1 MNSVQRKK
9 VLFIITRADT
19 GGAQKYVHDIITR
32 LNPHEFE
39 SIALYG
45 ERDLSW
51 LKRNANPWLFFLPDW
66 LALRELYQTLHRLK
80 PAIVHLN
87 SSKDGVLGSLAA
99 FLYNQTAAEKIKVVF
114 TAHGWVFNP
123 TDAWPA
129 IIRYAFVLFHKIAA
143 YFQDAIICVSEY
155 DRKLAL
161 RYHIAPPKKL
171 TTIYNGIDPLIEF
184 FSKED
189 ARSMILNKITKTAN
203 GLTLPSRPKPK
214 SKWPWIGSIG
224 RLVREKNYETLVRA
238 AQYVP
243 QANFILIGEGP
254 ELKKL
259 QKLSERLKVNLF
271 FIPPT
276 GKDYQYLKALDVFV
290 MSSIKEGLPYIAL
303 EAMAASLPIVVTE
316 TGGMPEIIQHHEDGI
331 MVAQRNPEALAQA
344 ILGLL
349 HNARVKK
356 DLQFKGKNIVKQK
369 FSVQAMI
376 AQTENVYR
384 QITGAKF

>member
-1 MNSVQRKK
+1 MNPVQRKK
-9 VLFIITRADT
+9 VLFVITRADT
-19 GGAQKYVHDIITR
+19 GGAQKYVHDIIMH

-45 ERDLSW
+45 ERDLRW
-51 LKRNANPWLFFLPDW
+51 LQRDAKPWLFFLPDW
-66 LALRELYQTLHRLK
+66 LALWELYQTFRRLK

-87 SSKDGVLGSLAA
+87 SSKAGILGSFAA
-99 FLYNQTAAEKIKVVF
+99 FLYNCTTNTKIKVVF

-123 TDAWPA
+123 TDAWHP
-129 IIRYAFVLFHKIAA
+129 IIRHSFIIFHKIAA

-161 RYHIAPPKKL
+161 RYRIAPPRKL
-171 TTIYNGIDPLIEF
+171 VTIHNGIDPLIEF

-189 ARSMILNKITKTAN
+189 ARSAILNKITKTAN
-203 GLTLPSRPKPK
+203 GLTLPNRPKPK
-214 SKWPWIGSIG
+214 PKWPWIGSVG
-224 RLVREKNYETLVRA
+224 RLVREKNYETFIRA
-238 AQYVP
+238 AQFIP
-243 QANFILIGEGP
+243 QANFIVIGDGP

-259 QKLSERLKVNLF
+259 KNISSQLKVHF
-271 FIPPT
+271 FFVPPT
-276 GKDYQYLKALDVFV
+276 GKDYQYLKAFDVFV
-290 MSSIKEGLPYIAL
+290 MSSIKEGFPYIAL

-316 TGGMPEIIQHHEDGI
+316 TGGMPEIIQHHENGL

-349 HNARVKK
+349 HNTQISK
-356 DLQFKGKNIVKQK
+356 DLQSKGKYIIKQK
-369 FSVQAMI
+369 FSVQAMV

-384 QITGAKF
+384 ALIA